1 MVEHAKKS
9 DPELKGGEK
18 IQKENQK
25 QKDEEKI
32 VAKHIQDYQMA
43 LLKQHEDNN
52 KHNGTIQQNHQQKQQ
67 KQHQQQQ
74 QQQMQQQQQQQQQQL
89 QQQQQQL
96 QQHQQQLQL
105 KANMVTIVP
114 KLRDFLESWVSC

>member
-18 IQKENQK
+18 VQKENQK
-25 QKDEEKI
+25 QKEEEKI

-67 KQHQQQQ
+67 KQQ

-96 QQHQQQLQL
+96 QQQQQQLQQ
-105 KANMVTIVP
+105 KTNMVTIVL
-114 KLRDFLESWVSC
+114 KLKYFFRILG